1 MAEITKTHYNEVDKI
16 WHGNKI
22 EPSFGDKDSIG
33 SVIFE
38 ALNKDPDHIG
48 QVSFT
53 SGLQLTNREI
63 LLSAIRVAQ
72 NLEHLNVEQGGI
84 VGICAANTDY
94 LTALVFGCFFNGLA
108 ISTLDPSFDKDG
120 IKHIYSITKPKLM
133 FCDGGIYDKVKK
145 AFEESDLNSTVI
157 YTIND
162 HREGVPKLSDLLS
175 PTHREEEFV
184 CVDLK
189 MGSNQ
194 LAAVICSSGT
204 TGLPKGVCLSHIGI
218 LSLLGIMSDS
228 AETVR
233 YLHFNTLY
241 WIGGLASLIMAPYS
255 KFTRIISGNPFTP
268 EDFIEINKQLKPTY
282 YLGTPG
288 QIGQLLAHPNLELN
302 TLRSLKI
309 IFLAGSPLPYKLVEK
324 LKKYV
329 PDASILNVYGQ
340 TEISGSVALGLAI
353 EDGYVGQLNSNIE
366 VKIIDDDNKNLGPG
380 EVGEICSRTYF
391 HWPGYYDNPKATNDV
406 YDSEKWIHSGDL
418 GYFNEKGDLYV
429 IDRKK
434 DILKYN
440 NYHFS
445 PSEIEAVILELSDV
459 VEVCVFG
466 VPDIVFTFLPAAA
479 IVKLPGSSLTGEKV
493 SEHVKERMAHF
504 KQLRGG
510 VYFVNELPKTASGKM
525 LRRKLAELCSDLN
538 NEL

>member
-1 MAEITKTHYNEVDKI
+1 MTEASKTHYNEVEKI
-16 WHGNKI
+16 WYGRKTGRIFSNKY
-22 EPSFGDKDSIG
+22 SIG

-38 ALNKDPDHIG
+38 SLKKDPDHIR

-72 NLEHLNVEQGGI
+72 NLEHLNMELGEI
-84 VGICAANTDY
+84 VGICASNTDY
-94 LTALVFGCFFNGLA
+94 LSSLVFGCFFNGLV

-133 FCDGGIYDKVKK
+133 FCDGAIYDKVKK

-157 YTIND
+157 YTINE

-175 PTHREEEFV
+175 PTQREEEFE

-189 MGSNQ
+189 MGPSQ
-194 LAAVICSSGT
+194 LAAILCSSGT
-204 TGLPKGVCLSHIGI
+204 TGLPKGVSLTHIALSN
-218 LSLLGIMSDS
+218 LLGKIAGSSDTERFLCFS
-228 AETVR
+228 TI
-233 YLHFNTLY
+233 Y
-241 WIGGLASLIMAPYS
+241 WLSGLFGLIISPFS
-255 KFTRIISGNPFTP
+255 KFTRIISANPFKP
-268 EDFIEINKQLKPTY
+268 EDFIEINKQFKPTFFF
-282 YLGTPG
+282 GTPN
-288 QIGQLLAHPNLELN
+288 QIGQLLAHPYLDPN
-302 TLRSLKI
+302 TLKSLRVL
-309 IFLAGSPLPYKLVEK
+309 FLGGSTVPYKLVEK
-324 LKKYV
+324 IKRYV
-329 PDASILNVYGQ
+329 PEAIVFTTYGQ
-340 TEISGSVALGLAI
+340 IETCGGVTNGLAI
-353 EDGYVGQLNSNIE
+353 EDGNVGQLVPNIE
-366 VKIIDDDNKNLGPG
+366 VKIINDGNKNLGPG

-391 HWPGYYDNPKATNDV
+391 HWPGYYGNPKATNDI
-406 YDSEKWIHSGDL
+406 YDSERWIHSGDL

-459 VEVCVFG
+459 VEGCVFG

-479 IVKLPGSSLTGEKV
+479 IVKLTGSSLTGKEV
-493 SEHVKERMAHF
+493 YEHVKERMTHF

-510 VYFVNELPKTASGKM
+510 VYFVNELPKTPSGKI
-525 LRRKLAELCSDLN
+525 LRRNMIEVCKSLN